1 MPRLLGRGLLR
12 STLHVSVG
20 SGLANAAMGAVAIL
34 TARHLGPDGRG
45 FLVVV
50 VTLCSFCTLVF
61 ALGTNL
67 SLRVLLAD
75 PRRLVTLNDSLG
87 LALVLILGQAI
98 VTAAAGALVLPL
110 AGISWSALDGALVG
124 GYGAVLL
131 ASVLSREALV
141 AIGRPQRAVAAEAKG
156 ALGLVGVVALL
167 IATGQT
173 SPRAYLTLLA
183 LGALAQAIL
192 AYVALGR
199 DGDPLRPAFRPR
211 RWRRLVGAGL
221 PGVGLSVGQAVALKS
236 DRLLLG
242 ILLSPAV
249 VGVYS
254 VAATLT
260 ELFWIAPVALA
271 HVLVRPVAAQEM
283 TYERVAAARNAAL
296 AAVAAAGIVAAAAAP
311 AIVRLLVGDP
321 YAAAVSP
328 LRILLLGAVIV
339 TSYHVD
345 VTALAATGA
354 IPEASVTAMTG
365 AVVAVCAG
373 LLVIPRHGVVAA
385 AWVSDGAYLI
395 MAGMARA
402 QLRVALSPRRRV
414 VEPVA

>member
-1 MPRLLGRGLLR
+1 MLR

-34 TARHLGPDGRG
+34 TARHLGPEGRG

-75 PRRLVTLNDSLG
+75 PRRSVALNDALS

-98 VTAAAGALVLPL
+98 VSAAAGALVLKWT
-110 AGISWSALDGALVG
+110 GITWRPFDALLVG

-141 AIGRPQRAVAAEAKG
+141 ALGRPQRAVAAEANG
-156 ALGLVGVVALL
+156 ALGLAVVVVLL
-167 IATGQT
+167 IATGKT
-173 SPRAYLTLLA
+173 SPRAYLILLA
-183 LGALAQAIL
+183 LAALAQAIL
-192 AYVALGR
+192 ACVALGR
-199 DGDPLRPAFRPR
+199 ESGPLRLTFRPR
-211 RWRRLVGAGL
+211 RWRRLVAAGL

-260 ELFWIAPVALA
+260 ELFWIVPVALA

-283 TYERVAAARNAAL
+283 TYNGVAAARNTAL
-296 AAVAAAGIVAAAAAP
+296 AAVAVAGIIAAVAAP
-311 AIVRLLVGDP
+311 AVVRLLVGDP
-321 YAAAVSP
+321 YAAAVTP

-354 IPEASVTAMTG
+354 IPDAGVTAMTG

-373 LLVIPRHGVVAA
+373 LLVIPRHGPVGA
-385 AWVSDGAYLI
+385 AWVSDGVYLI

-402 QLRVALSPRRRV
+402 RLRVALSPRQQV